1 MYAKIEWK
9 DAVHFEATADSGH
22 TVTIDGPPDGGG
34 QNRGSRPMELVLMGL
49 GGCASYDV
57 VAILAKQRQKVTD
70 CVTHVTASRVDE
82 IPQVFDRIHLKFVVT
97 GDGLDDEEG
106 RTRCRAVCGQ
116 VLLSVTDARSRRRQH
131 HPRIRASQR
140 RCRRS
145 IRQRINSSGTAH
157 LLRLLH
163 SRIISRSAS
172 DWRRRL

>member
-22 TVTIDGPPDGGG
+22 TVPIDGPPDGGG

-82 IPQVFDRIHLKFVVT
+82 IPQVFDKIHMKFVVT
-97 GDGLDDEEG
+97 GAGLDEKKVA
-106 RTRCRAVCGQ
+106 RAVS
-116 VLLSVTDARSRRRQH
+116 LSADKY
-131 HPRIRASQR
+131 
-140 RCRRS
+140 C
-145 IRQRINSSGTAH
+145 
-157 LLRLLH
+157 
-163 SRIISRSAS
+163 SAS
-172 DWRRRL
+172 RMLEAGGVQITHEYEVRP

>member
-22 TVTIDGPPDGGG
+22 TVPIDGPPDGGG

-82 IPQVFDRIHLKFVVT
+82 IPQVFDEIHLKFVVT
-97 GDGLDDEEG
+97 GEGLDEKKVA
-106 RTRCRAVCGQ
+106 RAVS
-116 VLLSVTDARSRRRQH
+116 LSADKY
-131 HPRIRASQR
+131 
-140 RCRRS
+140 C
-145 IRQRINSSGTAH
+145 
-157 LLRLLH
+157 
-163 SRIISRSAS
+163 SAS
-172 DWRRRL
+172 RMLEAGGVKITHSYELIAADASAPQASG